1 MVKAKCIE
9 KVRNKNNI
17 IIGYTLQDNTGYTI
31 TVEPKQLKE
40 KIASGEVE
48 IVNLKLTP
56 SGRLIDRSI
65 EDTLKNY
72 IILDSDKEAN
82 MKQYNK
88 AVILGVAPNLDSN
101 GNVTGISGINVIFTD
116 ATNKFAYNII
126 EDRAKATFNG
136 SKELEKSLKYISIR
150 LVFGEV
156 IVNNPCVMAN
166 IGEGRDYSVSIVSPN
181 IFINHKL
188 ITIKTVDEI
197 FKILKNQYS
206 AGIPG
211 HIFKITMNTNNLDKD
226 EVYDRVFKIIKRQKP
241 SSKSGRRAYDLMVYS
256 EFIYSMWIST
266 GCSDDRYKELI
277 NSYLN
282 EFKVVMKQ
290 SRWENDGHSV
300 AVSVIFDKYWD
311 TISNQMQLDY

>member
-17 IIGYTLQDNTGYTI
+17 IVGYTLQDNTGYTI

-65 EDTLKNY
+65 EDTLKSY
-72 IILDSDKEAN
+72 TILDSDKEAN

-88 AVILGVAPNLDSN
+88 AVMLGIAPNLDAS
-101 GNVTGISGINVIFTD
+101 GSVIGISGNNVIFTD
-116 ATNKFAYNII
+116 ATNKFSSNII
-126 EDRAKATFNG
+126 EPKAKATFSG
-136 SKELEKSLKYISIR
+136 SKELEKTMKYISIR
-150 LVFGEV
+150 LEFNEV

-166 IGEGRDYSVSIVSPN
+166 IGEGRDYSISIVSPS

-197 FKILKNQYS
+197 FKVLKNQFA

-211 HIFKITMNTNNLDKD
+211 HIFKITMNTDNLDKD
-226 EVYDRVFKIIKRQKP
+226 ELYDRVFKIIKRQKP
-241 SSKSGRRAYDLMVYS
+241 SSKTGRRAYDLMVYF
-256 EFIYSMWIST
+256 EFIYSMWLST
-266 GCSDDRYKELI
+266 GCSDNRYKELI
-277 NSYLN
+277 SLYLY
-282 EFKVVMKQ
+282 EFNTV
-290 SRWENDGHSV
+290 RRHLGWERDGHSIS
-300 AVSVIFDKYWD
+300 ADSMIHKYWD
-311 TISNQMQLDY
+311 TISSHMQLE